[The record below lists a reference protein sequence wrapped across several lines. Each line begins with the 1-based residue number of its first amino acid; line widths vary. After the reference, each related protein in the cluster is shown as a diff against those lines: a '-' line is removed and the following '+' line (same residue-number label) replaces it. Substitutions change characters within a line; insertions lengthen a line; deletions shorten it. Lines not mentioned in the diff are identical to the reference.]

1 MTGDR
6 AQLPVRSP
14 WFVAEPVEALVSGD
28 AGRGITWI
36 REPGV
41 HPFLRAN
48 IWHVA
53 GRDRDLLVDS
63 GMGISSLREAFPDLI
78 TERTVLFVTHGHLDH
93 AGGAHE
99 FPERYCHADDVGML
113 VEPDDETLVTA
124 ELDDDF
130 ASALAADSPDEDPPP
145 YLVDS
150 VPDAAYDV
158 RGYAVTPAPPSHT
171 LEDGEFLELG
181 DRSFEVIHLPG
192 HTPGSTVLF
201 EQATGVLFT
210 GDVLYEGELLDE
222 LPESDI
228 DAYVASMSRLLDL
241 DVSIALPGHEDPL
254 TPEDVQRL
262 GTGYLTKRARR
273 SPR

>member
-1 MTGDR
+1 MSAELTTTM
-6 AQLPVRSP
+6 PVRDP
-14 WFVAEPVEALVSGD
+14 WFVAEDV
-28 AGRGITWI
+28 GRGVTWI

-48 IWHVA
+48 IWHVK

-63 GMGISSLREAFPDLI
+63 GMGIASLREAFPDLMHD
-78 TERTVLFVTHGHLDH
+78 RTVLFVTHGHLDH

-99 FPERYCHADDVGML
+99 FSERYCHPDEIGML
-113 VEPDDETLVTA
+113 ASPEDETLVVA
-124 ELDDDF
+124 QLEEAF
-130 ASALAADSPDEDPPP
+130 ALALAADTPDDPPA
-145 YLVDS
+145 YLIDS
-150 VPDAAYDV
+150 VPTDDYDIHA
-158 RGYAVTPAPPSHT
+158 YAVTPAPPSLT
-171 LEDGEFLELG
+171 FEDGETIELG

-228 DAYVASMSRLLDL
+228 DNYVASMQRLLNL

-254 TPEDVQRL
+254 SPEDVQRL
-262 GTGYLTKRARR
+262 GTAYLTKRAR
-273 SPR
+273 

>member
-1 MTGDR
+1 MSDSDH
-6 AQLPVRSP
+6 LPVRSP
-14 WFVAEPVEALVSGD
+14 WFVAEPVAGD
-28 AGRGITWI
+28 ARGGITWI

-53 GRDRDLLVDS
+53 GRDRDLLVDA
-63 GMGISSLREAFPDLI
+63 GMGIASLPAAFPDLI
-78 TERTVLFVTHGHLDH
+78 GEGTVLFVTHGHLDH

-99 FPERYCHADDVGML
+99 FAERYCHADEVGML
-113 VEPDDETLVTA
+113 SEPDDETLVTA
-124 ELDDDF
+124 ELDEAF
-130 ASALAADSPDEDPPP
+130 ALALVADAPGEQPPP
-145 YLVDS
+145 FLIDS
-150 VPDAAYDV
+150 VPDASYDV
-158 RGYAVTPAPPSHT
+158 HRYAVTPAPPSHT
-171 LEDGEFLELG
+171 LEDGEFIDLG

-201 EQATGVLFT
+201 EQETGVLFT

-228 DAYVASMSRLLDL
+228 DAYVSSMQRLLDL
-241 DVSIALPGHEDPL
+241 DVTIALPGHENPL
-254 TPEDVQRL
+254 SPDDVQRL
-262 GTGYLTKRARR
+262 GTAYLTKRARR